1 MRAGKL
7 SDLVHA
13 ANVAGLEAQARE
25 GVKPAARRVVDNPM
39 TPADFVRHWKAAEAS
54 GNEAKLQMLNDLMVG
69 QDWDFYHAIEKEFA
83 K

>member
-13 ANVAGLEAQARE
+13 ANVAGLEAQARD
-25 GVKPAARRVVDNPM
+25 GVKTVARRVVDNPM
-39 TPADFVRHWKAAEAS
+39 TPVDFVRHWKAAETS
-54 GNEAKLQMLNDLMVG
+54 GNVAKTVMLTDLMAG
-69 QDWDFYHAIEKEFA
+69 QDWDFYKAVEREFA